1 MLRKTIDILFRKNIT
16 RLGRWEHRNSAQI
29 NEIKLILANKD
40 HCGDSIC
47 GIPKPINTIL
57 EETKVEKKNVSK

>member
-1 MLRKTIDILFRKNIT
+1 MFKRIFPDVFKTYELK
-16 RLGRWEHRNSAQI
+16 LGRWEHRNSAQI